1 MSLYR
6 SIVRQS
12 FIIAWKHKYLWVFGL
27 FATLLASNFEIELI
41 NRFTNRQGATLY
53 DWERW
58 AQTGIFSPRAWGNML
73 ELLKTDTGSTISL
86 LVVLLVLVALF
97 IALLW
102 LSVVSQGALVNNAQ
116 KALANGS
123 RLPSATERK
132 HDTSTGFKEGR
143 KHFWQLLGVNVIVRA
158 LVYLLALVTI
168 APIATP
174 GNLSVAM
181 SLLYFIIFIVLLAVA
196 LTLAFITK
204 YAIAFIVLKNH
215 SMGSSIVAGW
225 KLFRDNWLVS
235 LEMTFILFAISII
248 GSLAIILAVMIMAIP
263 VALLY
268 ILSVV
273 FGSFPIFLAVL
284 VLGVLISIAVVVIGG
299 SILTVVQTTAWVSL
313 FTQLIGN
320 KAPSSKLERVF
331 GNIM

>member
-1 MSLYR
+1 
-6 SIVRQS
+6 
-12 FIIAWKHKYLWVFGL
+12 
-27 FATLLASNFEIELI
+27 
-41 NRFTNRQGATLY
+41 
-53 DWERW
+53 
-58 AQTGIFSPRAWGNML
+58 
-73 ELLKTDTGSTISL
+73 
-86 LVVLLVLVALF
+86 
-97 IALLW
+97 
-102 LSVVSQGALVNNAQ
+102 
-116 KALANGS
+116 
-123 RLPSATERK
+123 
-132 HDTSTGFKEGR
+132 
-143 KHFWQLLGVNVIVRA
+143 
-158 LVYLLALVTI
+158 
-168 APIATP
+168 
-174 GNLSVAM
+174 
-181 SLLYFIIFIVLLAVA
+181 
-196 LTLAFITK
+196 
-204 YAIAFIVLKNH
+204 
-215 SMGSSIVAGW
+215 MGSSIVAGW